1 MFKEIKHQYS
11 RYKNQ
16 ELNWLTSDDEDLYL
30 EHVKT
35 NFNELS
41 EYGWVDRK
49 FTYKFNSHGFRCDE
63 FSHDNNIAFF
73 GCSFTCGIG
82 LPLENTWAYHVANNL
97 KLKSFNLGI
106 GSSGPSTAFR
116 LANHYIPQI
125 KPKLVVYF
133 EPPPGRFSISS
144 ADGHI
149 YDFNVNKSL
158 GKFKIYADK
167 GFEHFYN
174 HWLSNP
180 ENSDLDYL
188 KNKIAIESICHQNKI
203 KFVYAGCNEMPK
215 IDLAR
220 DLGHSGVKSNL
231 QFAELILNRISK

>member
-11 RYKNQ
+11 RFKNQ

-30 EHVKT
+30 KHVKT
-35 NFNELS
+35 NFNDLI

-97 KLKSFNLGI
+97 NLKSFNLGI
-106 GSSGPSTAFR
+106 GSTGAGTSFR
-116 LANHYIPQI
+116 LANHYIPLI
-125 KPKLVVYF
+125 KPKLVVYL
-133 EPPPGRFSISS
+133 EPPPGRFYINSTDGQYDLTVGNYDSI
-144 ADGHI
+144 
-149 YDFNVNKSL
+149 
-158 GKFKIYADK
+158 
-167 GFEHFYN
+167 FENFYN

-188 KNKIAIESICHQNKI
+188 KNKIAIESLCHQHKI
-203 KFVYAGCNEMPK
+203 KFVYACCTEMSK
-215 IDLAR
+215 LDLAR
-220 DLGHSGVKSNL
+220 DLGHCGARSNL
-231 QFAELILNRISK
+231 QFAELILNRISNDQYC

>member
-16 ELNWLTSDDEDLYL
+16 ELYWLTSDDEDFYL
-30 EHVKT
+30 DHVKT
-35 NFNELS
+35 NYNDLS
-41 EYGWVDRK
+41 EYGWIDRK

-63 FSHDNNIAFF
+63 FSHDNSIAFF

-106 GSSGPSTAFR
+106 GSTGAGTSFR

-125 KPKLVVYF
+125 KPKLVVYL
-133 EPPPGRFSISS
+133 EPPPGRFYINS
-144 ADGHI
+144 AIGH
-149 YDFNVNKSL
+149 YDLTVGN
-158 GKFKIYADK
+158 ADPI
-167 GFEHFYN
+167 FEDFYN

-188 KNKIAIESICHQNKI
+188 KNKIAIESLCHQNKI
-203 KFVYAGCNEMPK
+203 KFVYAQCTEMSK
-215 IDLAR
+215 LDLAR
-220 DLGHSGVKSNL
+220 DLGHCGVKSNL
-231 QFAELILNRISK
+231 EFAELILNRISNDRHCQ